1 MRNLVDKKV
10 FQTHLYA
17 SIFDDRPERDY
28 KHNFCYAFNL
38 PHTVGSTTSYM
49 KLVQKKMAEEREPTI
64 SFINYYVILS
74 TFSAYRI

>member
-1 MRNLVDKKV
+1 MPPFLMIAQYGITNTTFAL
-10 FQTHLYA
+10 
-17 SIFDDRPERDY
+17 S
-28 KHNFCYAFNL
+28 FNL
-38 PHTVGSTTSYM
+38 PHTVGFTTSYM